1 MVSIDVPVILLTWHK
16 SYKHYFRINRVIEEK
31 FDAIFKALGR
41 RLRESICLIAFDNF
55 TWYFSTGTGTG
66 MRKRNKF
73 NLHWYGY
80 GLVLKTQVRVRD
92 GYGSKLKYWYVD
104 GTRYVMIF
112 KVSTGTERVR
122 DNLKNGIRVRNRT
135 RPRTS
140 GCGIY
145 AKFNYAKFNSI
156 HPYR

>member
-1 MVSIDVPVILLTWHK
+1 
-16 SYKHYFRINRVIEEK
+16 
-31 FDAIFKALGR
+31 
-41 RLRESICLIAFDNF
+41 
-55 TWYFSTGTGTG
+55 

-122 DNLKNGIRVRNRT
+122 DNLKNGIRVRI
-135 RPRTS
+135 PYPS
-140 GCGIY
+140 PYFGGI
-145 AKFNYAKFNSI
+145 AWAQNVQD
-156 HPYR
+156 